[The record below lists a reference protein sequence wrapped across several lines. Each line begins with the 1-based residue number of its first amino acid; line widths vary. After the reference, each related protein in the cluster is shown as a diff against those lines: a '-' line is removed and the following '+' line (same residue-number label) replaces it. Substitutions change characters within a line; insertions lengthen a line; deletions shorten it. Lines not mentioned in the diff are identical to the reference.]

1 MRHFHHS
8 QKKKEEVNSAIKRR
22 KGCQLGLLLPE
33 VLCCEDMEVDA
44 NTDTFSSFPKKKEE
58 INSAIKRRKRCQFK
72 GFYSLKC
79 LALTYPWDFN
89 KFPAKRFCKWTSLSR
104 VLTSN
109 SLSNLQGNVG
119 SQKRHSPSGHLRLKG
134 SSKH

>member
-1 MRHFHHS
+1 MPIKGFYYLKCCVVKTWKLTRILLHFHHS
-8 QKKKEEVNSAIKRR
+8 Q
-22 KGCQLGLLLPE
+22 
-33 VLCCEDMEVDA
+33 
-44 NTDTFSSFPKKKEE
+44 KKKEE